1 MSRRFTPGP
10 VTLAVVL
17 ALGLIAWMVSG
28 SVNVFRE
35 DEPPIPA
42 PSPAPPMQVETRW
55 MEAEQY
61 APRLTLQGQIEPIQ
75 QLDFASQIAATIEA
89 LPLPVGAPLSTG
101 QVFAHLSLDARQAEA
116 TRFEAEVRL
125 RESELAAVE
134 RLRVSGMQTETERLR
149 ILGELARVRAELE
162 AARLAIA
169 HTRPAAPFD
178 GVLDRRL
185 VEVGDYVQPGTL
197 LARLV
202 AIDRL
207 KVTAQVPQQEVIHLG
222 IGQDADID
230 LLDGRRLTGT
240 LTFIASAAEP
250 GTRSFRIELEVDNP
264 ERLRIAGASATV
276 RIHLP
281 SVMAHRVSP
290 ALLALDGDGRLGV
303 RLVDEDDRM
312 EIAPVRLL
320 SVDNDGAWI
329 TGVGERLRM
338 ITRGGGF
345 VEPGDLVVPVDI
357 D

>member
-1 MSRRFTPGP
+1 MSRSFKPGP

-28 SVNVFRE
+28 SVHVFRE

-42 PSPAPPMQVETRW
+42 LPPTTSMQVETRW
-55 MEAEQY
+55 MDAEQY
-61 APRLTLQGQIEPIQ
+61 APRLTLQGQIEPMQ
-75 QLDFASQIAATIEA
+75 QLEYASQIAATVEA
-89 LPLPVGAPLSTG
+89 LPLAAGAPVSKG

-134 RLRVSGMQTETERLR
+134 RLRGSGMQTETERLR
-149 ILGELARVRAELE
+149 VLGELARVRAELE
-162 AARLAIA
+162 AAHLAIA

-178 GVLDRRL
+178 AVLDRRL
-185 VEVGDYVQPGTL
+185 VEVGDYVQPGTP

-222 IGQDADID
+222 IGQRADID
-230 LLDGRRLTGT
+230 LLDGGRLTGT

-250 GTRSFRIELEVDNP
+250 GTRSFRVELEIDNP
-264 ERLRIAGASATV
+264 DRLRIAGASATV

-312 EIAPVRLL
+312 RIAPVRLL

-329 TGVGERLRM
+329 AGVGERLRI

-345 VEPGDLVVPVDI
+345 VAPGDQVVPVDI